1 MMARLDLPLVSGLFY
16 LAVFGTFVQTGTGFV
31 HAVNERIAEVA
42 REHKREMPRWLRP
55 MVALLALVF
64 SVGLASRFGL
74 IDLIAGGY
82 GTLTWVFI
90 AVFLLPLMTVGLRR
104 IIQK

>member
-1 MMARLDLPLVSGLFY
+1 MVMTVVLVMA
-16 LAVFGTFVQTGTGFV
+16 AVV
-31 HAVNERIAEVA
+31 VA
-42 REHKREMPRWLRP
+42 A
-55 MVALLALVF
+55 ALLALVF